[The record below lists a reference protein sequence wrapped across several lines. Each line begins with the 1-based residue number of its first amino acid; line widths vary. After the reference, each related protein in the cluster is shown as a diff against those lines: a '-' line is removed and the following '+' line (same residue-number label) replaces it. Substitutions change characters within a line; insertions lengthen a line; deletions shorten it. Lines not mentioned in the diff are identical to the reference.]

1 MPILSVLNVIALLP
15 DEADVVELVQLPPY
29 VMVPA
34 SVELK
39 VYAGVVS
46 LYGVVTAVTSASIGA
61 VVSVVVVVVD
71 SSSFVE
77 QDEKDIVKIINKSRS
92 IYIFILFNFRKM
104 LKKYD

>member
-1 MPILSVLNVIALLP
+1 VLKVIALLP

-46 LYGVVTAVTSASIGA
+46 LSGVVTAVTSTSIGA
-61 VVSVVVVVVD
+61 VVSVVVVLSVVVISTI
-71 SSSFVE
+71 SSSSLLEE
-77 QDEKDIVKIINKSRS
+77 QEIKIVKPIQETNK
-92 IYIFILFNFRKM
+92 I
-104 LKKYD
+104 

>member
-1 MPILSVLNVIALLP
+1 
-15 DEADVVELVQLPPY
+15 
-29 VMVPA
+29 MVPA

-46 LYGVVTAVTSASIGA
+46 LVRAVTAVTSASIGA
-61 VVSVVVVVVD
+61 VVSVVVVD

-104 LKKYD
+104 LKK